1 MVLGYFG
8 KTPIAPDPQVV
19 KWAQE
24 QLGKEPTT
32 KAVVEIND
40 ANPELGIAAATKKLE
55 ANNLP
60 VTDENIFIIAA
71 CGDKGLKF
79 LQGDKPMGIR
89 YNDEK
94 PAAGAAK
101 ADNKSYT
108 ATVDGKTFNVQVV
121 SDDTVTVD
129 GKTFKV
135 GIGTGAAAPKAAA
148 GSGDAKEI
156 ASPLPGTV
164 LRISVKAGDS
174 VAAGDEL
181 MVLEAMKMETPV
193 KAEAAGT
200 IVDVLVNE
208 KDVVTAGQALLSI
221 EESK

>member
-1 MVLGYFG
+1 MRH
-8 KTPIAPDPQVV
+8 
-19 KWAQE
+19 
-24 QLGKEPTT
+24 
-32 KAVVEIND
+32 
-40 ANPELGIAAATKKLE
+40 
-55 ANNLP
+55 
-60 VTDENIFIIAA
+60 
-71 CGDKGLKF
+71 GLKQGVYGASV
-79 LQGDKPMGIR
+79 LQVS
-89 YNDEK
+89 NH
-94 PAAGAAK
+94 
-101 ADNKSYT
+101 
-108 ATVDGKTFNVQVV
+108 VDGKTFNVQVV

-148 GSGDAKEI
+148 ASGDAKEI

-164 LRISVKAGDS
+164 LRISVKAGDT